1 MDDSMF
7 ADATRLIDAAL
18 VAKRK
23 EAADAALQTAN
34 VKATITSTAASGL
47 KQGIGGGAEVAS
59 NGGKSIA
66 VAISAPAAWGGGAN
80 SVGASVGSSNTA
92 GSDKG
97 KGKGAQAQVNAK
109 PAGLFAAVMAGA
121 ADARGNNK

>member
-47 KQGIGGGAEVAS
+47 KQGMGGGAEVAS
-59 NGGKSIA
+59 KGGKSSA

-97 KGKGAQAQVNAK
+97 KGAQAQVNAK